1 MAKFKVGDRVR
12 IHDTKHIG
20 YGTVKHLINDDGYGV
35 VLEGEILPRYYTS
48 DMVLSIEPKPESTYK
63 KPLIF
68 SPISKHD
75 IYVNGKVRTHGVE
88 TIEQPC
94 NMPHEPKRLRVTFI
108 EHTEKLPSQEVPKVE
123 PKQDNAFKLD
133 PHEFPYY
140 HFSLNEDVEK
150 KLRNMTDD
158 DLKKILSKGWEQYQ
172 ARILGVRPTPILKGT
187 IETIEEIRN
196 WNKPK
201 NRIPD
206 RVVFDESKGKVT
218 VLISKFNDGL
228 PPYRSYTSKVN
239 VEGGDKY
246 DEIFGFLL
254 SYYKYLNRSLPKEQ
268 QQYLIG
274 SLFSSYKT
282 NKERLLIL
290 EGSIGQEIIK
300 LFPNDL
306 HKWVEI
312 KKAIFVKKGG
322 NKYWDHLEWKE
333 MLRVHE
339 LETKREKQREVNKE
353 IKKHQKAI
361 EELKKKEV

>member
-187 IETIEEIRN
+187 LETIDEIRN
-196 WNKPK
+196 WGKPK

-206 RVVFDESKGKVT
+206 RVVFNADKGKVT
-218 VLISKFNDGL
+218 VLISKFNDGVA
-228 PPYRSYTSKVN
+228 PYRAYTS
-239 VEGGDKY
+239 
-246 DEIFGFLL
+246 IP
-254 SYYKYLNRSLPKEQ
+254 SYS
-268 QQYLIG
+268 
-274 SLFSSYKT
+274 
-282 NKERLLIL
+282 
-290 EGSIGQEIIK
+290 EIIRRS
-300 LFPNDL
+300 PASN
-306 HKWVEI
+306 
-312 KKAIFVKKGG
+312 GG
-322 NKYWDHLEWKE
+322 QWHS
-333 MLRVHE
+333 V
-339 LETKREKQREVNKE
+339 REYTDRKSTRLNSSH
-353 IKKHQKAI
+353 IPLSRMPSSA
-361 EELKKKEV
+361 